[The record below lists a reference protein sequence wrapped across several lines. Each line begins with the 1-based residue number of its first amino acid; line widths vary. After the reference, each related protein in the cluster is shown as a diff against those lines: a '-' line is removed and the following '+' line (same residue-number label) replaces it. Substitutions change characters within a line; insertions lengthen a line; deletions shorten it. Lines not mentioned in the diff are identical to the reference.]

1 MQQGLPSCC
10 ISTDKENRYM
20 PFGIQPIHLIVIA
33 IVALLIFG
41 PQRLPEIGRGIGKA
55 LTEFRKGA
63 REMTE
68 GFKEEA
74 TKPIEEE
81 NKIVPSPIASQ
92 PVQSVSQPIATVSQ
106 PVVMA
111 SQPVAA
117 APVEVVQDKVFC
129 SQCGAPNAVVA
140 QYCNRC
146 GAKLAAE

>member
-1 MQQGLPSCC
+1 ML
-10 ISTDKENRYM
+10 

-63 REMTE
+63 REMSE

-81 NKIVPSPIASQ
+81 NKIIPSPIASQ
-92 PVQSVSQPIATVSQ
+92 PVASVPQPVASVAQ
-106 PVVMA
+106 PVVVA
-111 SQPVAA
+111 SQPVAGVPGETA
-117 APVEVVQDKVFC
+117 QDKVFC
-129 SQCGAPNAVVA
+129 NQCGAPNAVIA
-140 QYCNRC
+140 QYCNKC
-146 GAKLAAE
+146 GSKIVTE